1 MVSKIQVVMSAVFLL
16 AAFSGDV
23 IAQDGTGL
31 DSERGKRPG
40 HHRGPGRGVD
50 DPGMLLERMVR
61 HLELDQVQQQTVA
74 NIMDASKPEFDAL
87 REASR
92 ANREAIHALDVSDP
106 EYGARLTNLSAK
118 SGELAAGLALLKG
131 RIRGEIAAVL
141 TEDQLAVL
149 EDRMSRRGERRRPFR
164 PDRAR

>member
-1 MVSKIQVVMSAVFLL
+1 MSKIQIVMIAAVLL
-16 AAFSGDV
+16 PAFSGGV
-23 IAQDGTGL
+23 IAQDDTGL

-40 HHRGPGRGVD
+40 HHRGPGRGID
-50 DPGMLLERMVR
+50 DPRMMLERMVQY
-61 HLELDQVQQQTVA
+61 LELDQVQQQTVA
-74 NIMDASKPEFDAL
+74 KIMDASKPEFDAL

-92 ANREAIHALDVSDP
+92 ANREAIHALDVSDS

-164 PDRAR
+164 SDRAR